1 MGSASVAMRTEF
13 LPMAE
18 FTLMAGPSRRPRSS
32 GERTLLLGCSIL
44 IVEDEPLIAL
54 DLHAAIHAAGAGIIA
69 GTNAKEA
76 LRLISR
82 NEISAAVIDVR
93 LGNQDSLEVCQALFH
108 HRVPFLFYTAHA
120 DAGLL
125 KAWPQAPVL
134 LKPAR
139 NEEIVARIGDLV
151 R

>member
-1 MGSASVAMRTEF
+1 MRAEFSA
-13 LPMAE
+13 MAE
-18 FTLMAGPSRRPRSS
+18 FKLVAGPGRRPTNSDRCFL
-32 GERTLLLGCSIL
+32 RGCSIL

-54 DLHAAIHAAGAGIIA
+54 DLHAALYAAGAGIIA
-69 GTNAKEA
+69 ATNAKEA

-82 NEISAAVIDVR
+82 NEISAAVIDIR

-120 DAGLL
+120 DADLL
-125 KAWPQAPVL
+125 KAWPEVPVL
-134 LKPAR
+134 LKPAPSW
-139 NEEIVARIGDLV
+139 EIAARIGELI